1 MRITA
6 GLPFKTV
13 LTLADHNA
21 SDGWSVSGQLA
32 TPTAPVALPSALF
45 SGDGTAWTLAIPS
58 STTAGLSAGNHT
70 LYLVAE
76 LDGVEEL
83 AMQVPVSVEAL
94 GTVSHN
100 AKMVSA
106 IRALMEGRP
115 TSAYETYATEDGES
129 ITRMS
134 PESLEKWLRFYEKR
148 LDGEK
153 RIAAGGGRVRTI
165 QMGFGP

>member
-6 GLPFKTV
+6 GIPFKTSV
-13 LTLADHNA
+13 TLADHDA
-21 SDGWSVSGQLA
+21 SDGWSISGKLSSPLA
-32 TPTAPVALPSALF
+32 TVSLSSSLF
-45 SGDGTAWTLAIPS
+45 SGDETEWTLNFPA
-58 STTAGLSAGNHT
+58 STTAALTPGNHT
-70 LYLVAE
+70 LYLIAE
-76 LDGVEEL
+76 LDGQEEL
-83 AMQVPVSVEAL
+83 AIQVPVSVEAI

-106 IRALMEGRP
+106 LRALMEGRP
-115 TSAYETYATEDGES
+115 DHAYDSYATEDGES
-129 ITRMS
+129 ITRLK
-134 PESLEKWLRFYEKR
+134 PEEITGWLRFYEKR